1 MCATWRWWVPAL
13 ALALVPLAWEPAA
26 AGALAGTLTLKP
38 AAKPKVPPRYYLGPY
53 RSARGESADAA
64 AFGEVVIY
72 LQGETLNRKYP
83 PPAQPLKMIQQGQQ
97 FVPRVLPVL
106 AGTTVEFPN
115 QDNFYHNVF
124 SVAGGER
131 FDLGRFGQ
139 GESAVQTF
147 TKPAVVVI
155 HCEIHADM
163 KAYILVLDNPF
174 FTQPDAGGRFQLAGV
189 PAGAYTLRAWHP
201 TQGEQSVPVVVPET
215 GTAEVGLSL

>member
-1 MCATWRWWVPAL
+1 MHTSWKVL
-13 ALALVPLAWEPAA
+13 AA
-26 AGALAGTLTLKP
+26 AFLLLASGAGKGFAGTVEGTVVLK
-38 AAKPKVPPRYYLGPY
+38 AQEKPKHPPRYYLGPY
-53 RSARGESADAA
+53 RSARGESADTA
-64 AFGEVVIY
+64 AFGEVVVF

-83 PPAQPLKMIQQGQQ
+83 PPAQPLKMVQRGQQ

-115 QDNFYHNVF
+115 EDNFYHNVF

-139 GESAVQTF
+139 GGSASQTF
-147 TKPAVVVI
+147 SRPAVVVV

-174 FTQPDAGGRFQLAGV
+174 FAQPDPGGRFRLSEV
-189 PAGAYTLRAWHP
+189 PAGAYTLKAWHP
-201 TQGEQSVPVVVPET
+201 TQGEQSVQVVVPET
-215 GTAEVGLSL
+215 GTVEVGLSL